1 MPSNFLHAAFIRSV
15 DRKRREIRVEVPPYT
30 DGASLMPLA
39 EVMYPVGDDSTNT
52 EIRLVEGA
60 PVYVAFE
67 AGDPRYPII
76 MGFRNPNIGNVV
88 GMRRWNHDNFELNAD
103 ETFTINAGTAINLIV
118 GGTSIKL
125 TGAEIA
131 SIAAAHK
138 VQGPVTQT
146 GGDMTSDGISAQHHK
161 HPTAALGPPSEPQ

>member
-1 MPSNFLHAAFIRSV
+1 MPSKWPGVIAEV
-15 DRKRREIRVEVPPYT
+15 DRERREIRVSIPPFT
-30 DGASLMPLA
+30 DGASELPIA
-39 EVMYPVGDDSTNT
+39 EIEYPIGDDSQNT
-52 EIRLVEGA
+52 EIRMVVGR
-60 PVYVAFE
+60 PVWISFIAD
-67 AGDPRYPII
+67 DPRRPII
-76 MGFRNPNIGNVV
+76 TGFRNPNTGNVV
-88 GMRRWNHDNFELNAD
+88 GTRRWNHDNFEINAD
-103 ETFTINAGTAINLIV
+103 KVFTINAGESINLIV

-161 HPTAALGPPSEPQ
+161 TPTAPPGPLSEPV